1 MKTNNESGFTLS
13 EPTKATAQTGIRYPT
28 MPSPKHWQ
36 HATFAVRPGTTSISL
51 KPKGLG
57 GALDPPRGACS
68 RTDNPR
74 STSPFLV
81 LSRLYTT
88 VVSLPCEGPI
98 VSKIGRAQ
106 NVRSRC
112 SVWKGKKWAT
122 FTSIVNTNN
131 MLKYIFEGGFSS
143 KQEIECPAETGP
155 EARTHRPSL
164 SPSSWILVTK
174 NP

>member
-1 MKTNNESGFTLS
+1 MKINNESGFTLS

-36 HATFAVRPGTTSISL
+36 RTTFAVRLGTTSISL

-74 STSPFLV
+74 STSPSLV
-81 LSRLYTT
+81 SYRLYTT

-98 VSKIGRAQ
+98 VSKIGITQ

-112 SVWKGKKWAT
+112 SVWEGKKWAT
-122 FTSIVNTNN
+122 FTNTVNTDNT
-131 MLKYIFEGGFSS
+131 LKCLFEGGFSS
-143 KQEIECPAETGP
+143 KQEIECPAEIGP

-164 SPSSWILVTK
+164 SPSS
-174 NP
+174 